1 MCHFIDDFFVLVS
14 IFWSA
19 RPGRVRM
26 RICGWL
32 IGIICVLVWQ
42 CPALA
47 WQGKVVRVLDGDS
60 ILVKRGGRL
69 YEIRL
74 YGIDAP
80 EYKQP
85 FGRQARRV
93 TSRLVYKKIVDIQ
106 PMDVDRY
113 HRTVALVSVGGRL
126 VNREL
131 VHRGAAWLYPRYCK
145 KQPLC
150 RQLDTEEQQARS
162 QHLGLWAG
170 PNPLSPSQW
179 KRRNKKS
186 AGRSRPHFRHH
197 RQH

>member
-1 MCHFIDDFFVLVS
+1 MQIRGWVLV
-14 IFWSA
+14 
-19 RPGRVRM
+19 
-26 RICGWL
+26 
-32 IGIICVLVWQ
+32 IICVLLWPGPVV
-42 CPALA
+42 A

-60 ILVKRGGRL
+60 ILVKRGGRFH
-69 YEIRL
+69 EIRL

-85 FGRQARRV
+85 FGLQARRV

-113 HRTVALVSVGGRL
+113 HRTVALVKVGGRL

-131 VHRGAAWLYPRYCK
+131 VHRGAAWLYPGYCK

-150 RQLDTEEQQARS
+150 RQLRAEEQQARS
-162 QHLGLWAG
+162 QGLGLWAA
-170 PNPLSPSQW
+170 PNPLSPSKW

-186 AGRSRPHFRHH
+186 AGRSRLRFRRH